1 MVESKTGEQSK
12 KEMIGVYLFSIKN
25 CTDEKLYDVKVINSD
40 YKNQNKITYEAIES
54 GVSYDDIVEE
64 LSNINMAVYL
74 GSIGFASYCDYSKFE
89 QRQLSS
95 NYQIITT
102 NAFGYPFT
110 TPSRIIIDPYQYQP
124 NIANS
129 ITGVELNNNLQIN
142 LDFLM
147 PDTELVLLIY
157 LIKEKLEYTP
167 AIIAEEIKPLISNYK
182 NDK

>member
-1 MVESKTGEQSK
+1 MVESKIEEQPK
-12 KEMIGVYLFSIKN
+12 KEMIGVYVFSIKN
-25 CTDEKLYDVKVINSD
+25 CTDEKLYDVKVINAD
-40 YKNQNKITYEAIES
+40 YKNQNKIIYEAIQS
-54 GVSYDDIVEE
+54 GVSYDDILKE
-64 LSNINMAVYL
+64 LTNINKAVYL
-74 GSIGFASYCDYSKFE
+74 GAIFFTAYCDYSKFE

-102 NAFGYPFT
+102 NAFGYPFV

-124 NIANS
+124 NTANS

-147 PDTELVLLIY
+147 PDTELVLRIF